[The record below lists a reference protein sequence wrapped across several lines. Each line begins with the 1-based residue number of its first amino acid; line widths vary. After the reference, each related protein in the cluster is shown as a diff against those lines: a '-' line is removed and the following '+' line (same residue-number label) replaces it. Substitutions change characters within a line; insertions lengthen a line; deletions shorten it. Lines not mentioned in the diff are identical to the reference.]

1 MLLTPDKSVCERRQ
15 KIIVSKDQREQR
27 QHRAENPDQKYEV
40 RHYRLDGDLV
50 SQTTCCDFLLI
61 NDTTK
66 KAYFIELKGRH
77 LDDAVPQL
85 EEGFKLFRTE
95 LEGCSFYFRIVA
107 SKVRTHAV
115 NSPGFRKFKDK
126 WGSRL
131 KYNSRT
137 LKDTLE

>member
-1 MLLTPDKSVCERRQ
+1 MLLTPDKSICERRQ

-66 KAYFIELKGRH
+66 KA
-77 LDDAVPQL
+77 
-85 EEGFKLFRTE
+85 
-95 LEGCSFYFRIVA
+95 
-107 SKVRTHAV
+107 V